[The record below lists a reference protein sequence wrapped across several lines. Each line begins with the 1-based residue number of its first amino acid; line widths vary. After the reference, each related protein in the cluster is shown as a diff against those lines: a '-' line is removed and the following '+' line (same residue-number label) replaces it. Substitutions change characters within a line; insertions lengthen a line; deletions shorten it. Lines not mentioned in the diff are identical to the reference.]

1 MKNPLVSIIIPNY
14 NKEEFLSNCIQ
25 SVLKQTYRNFEII
38 IIDNFSS
45 DKSLD
50 VAKNF
55 IDPRIKL
62 FQFKNNGII
71 AASRN
76 FGIKKSNG
84 KYLAFLDSDDCWMKD
99 KLSQSVKA
107 LENGADFIYHDC
119 IIFSEDLKKRRI
131 TKSRS
136 LHEPIQEDL
145 IFNGNDI
152 VTSSVVLRKE
162 LFVSITNFSE
172 NINLIANEDF
182 DAWIRFSFISNK
194 FVYLPIPLGYLFVG
208 SSNTSNSSFLKL
220 KGSKELLLIYSKEI
234 ERSKKIPNHLYYKI
248 VVSYFKLGCY
258 KLAIENSFRINPFD
272 LKNYQL
278 IKIIFLFLSSIIL
291 MPFSNKRNIKNLD
304 QF

>member
-1 MKNPLVSIIIPNY
+1 MKKPLVSIIIPNY
-14 NKEEFLSNCIQ
+14 NKEEFLSICIQ
-25 SVLKQTYRNFEII
+25 SVLNQTYKNFEII

-45 DKSLD
+45 DQSLD
-50 VAKNF
+50 VIKKF
-55 IDPRIKL
+55 IDPRINL
-62 FQFKNNGII
+62 FQFQNNGII

-84 KYLAFLDSDDCWMKD
+84 KYLAFLDSDDYWKKD
-99 KLSQSVKA
+99 KLSKSVKV
-107 LENGADFIYHDC
+107 LEKGADFIYHDC
-119 IIFSEDLKKRRI
+119 ILFGKDFKKGKI

-136 LHEPIQEDL
+136 LEQPIKDDL

-162 LFVSITNFSE
+162 LFISITNFSE

-182 DAWIRFSFISNK
+182 DAWIRFSLISNK

-208 SSNTSNSSFLKL
+208 PSNTSNSSFLKL
-220 KGSKELLLIYSKEI
+220 KGSKELLLIYSKEFK
-234 ERSKKIPNHLYYKI
+234 RSKKNPNYLYYNI
-248 VVSYFKLGCY
+248 SVSYFKLGCY
-258 KLAIENSFRINPFD
+258 KLALQNSSRINPFD

-291 MPFSNKRNIKNLD
+291 IPLSNKKNIKNID

>member
-1 MKNPLVSIIIPNY
+1 MKKPLVSIIIPNY
-14 NKEEFLSNCIQ
+14 NKEEFLSICIQ
-25 SVLKQTYRNFEII
+25 SVLNQTYKNFEII

-45 DKSLD
+45 DRSLD
-50 VAKNF
+50 VIKKF
-55 IDPRIKL
+55 IDPRINL

-84 KYLAFLDSDDCWMKD
+84 KYLAFLDSDDYWMKD
-99 KLSQSVKA
+99 KLSESVKV
-107 LENGADFIYHDC
+107 LEKGADFIYHDC
-119 IIFSEDLKKRRI
+119 ILFSKNFKKRRI

-136 LHEPIQEDL
+136 LKIPIKKDL

-162 LFVSITNFSE
+162 LFISITNFSE

-182 DAWIRFSFISNK
+182 DAWIRFSFVSNK

-208 SSNTSNSSFLKL
+208 PSNTSNSTFFKL
-220 KGSKELLLIYSKEI
+220 KGSKELLLIYSKEF
-234 ERSKKIPNHLYYKI
+234 ERSKKIPNHLYYNI
-248 VVSYFKLGCY
+248 AVSYFRLGCY
-258 KLAIENSFRINPFD
+258 KLALKNSFRINPFD

-278 IKIIFLFLSSIIL
+278 IKIIFLFLSSMIL
-291 MPFSNKRNIKNLD
+291 IPFSNKKNIKNLGE
-304 QF
+304 F